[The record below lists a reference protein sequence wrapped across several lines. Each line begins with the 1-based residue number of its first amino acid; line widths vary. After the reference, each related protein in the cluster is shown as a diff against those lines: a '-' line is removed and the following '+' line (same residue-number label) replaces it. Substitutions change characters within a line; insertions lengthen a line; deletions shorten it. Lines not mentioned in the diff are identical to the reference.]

1 MELKDVLGGIAY
13 RGAGCLFYSIDSDG
27 DVWVLLGR
35 RPVGHLFGSAY
46 HWSIPEGT
54 VKDDDP
60 SLLDAAMRVAYEE
73 TGILDDK
80 NKAEVFWSVQE
91 GGVSEA
97 LYLLKLSSKV
107 PPKRSQSYSDLS
119 WFRLGDAIEDIDPL
133 AESQLRHFR
142 VYLET
147 KKKAV

>member
-35 RPVGHLFGSAY
+35 RPVGHHFGSAY

-73 TGILDDK
+73 TGILD
-80 NKAEVFWSVQE
+80 NRGRARLFWEVDE
-91 GGVSEA
+91 GGVGLSIYS
-97 LYLLKLSSKV
+97 LRLSSKV
-107 PPKRSQSYSDLS
+107 PPKRSRCYSDLR
-119 WFRLGDAIEDIDPL
+119 WFRLGDLIDDIDTL
-133 AESQLRHFR
+133 AGSQLKAFA
-142 VYLET
+142 LSMGL
-147 KKKAV
+147 KKAV

>member
-1 MELKDVLGGIAY
+1 MEVKDLFDEFSYNGTA
-13 RGAGCLFYSIDSDG
+13 CLFYTVDRKG
-27 DVWVLLGR
+27 DIWVLLGKR
-35 RPVGHLFGSAY
+35 KYPHLFSSPY
-46 HWSIPEGT
+46 HWSIPEG
-54 VKDDDP
+54 VIEDDE
-60 SLLDAAMRVAYEE
+60 SSLDAAMRVAYEE

-107 PPKRSQSYSDLS
+107 LPKRSRSYSDLS

>member
-73 TGILDDK
+73 TGILD
-80 NKAEVFWSVQE
+80 NRSRARLFWKVDE
-91 GGVSEA
+91 AGVA
-97 LYLLKLSSKV
+97 LSLYSLRLSSKV
-107 PPKRSQSYSDLS
+107 PPKRSRSYSDLR
-119 WFRLGDAIEDIDPL
+119 WFRLGDIIDDIDTL
-133 AESQLRHFR
+133 AESQLRTFALS
-142 VYLET
+142 VGL
-147 KKKAV
+147 KKAV